1 MRQAIGILMGIDP
14 APFWTNLYLY
24 SYEEEFVFNLVLNGV
39 PEGKVRARHFHAS
52 RRFIDDLCAINDG
65 GEFGRSHP
73 EIYPPE
79 LELKEEHTGHPAT
92 FLVSR
97 RSRWSP

>member
-39 PEGKVRARHFHAS
+39 PEGKSSSLSCEQEVYR
-52 RRFIDDLCAINDG
+52 
-65 GEFGRSHP
+65 
-73 EIYPPE
+73 
-79 LELKEEHTGHPAT
+79 
-92 FLVSR
+92 
-97 RSRWSP
+97 